1 MPNNRYTCTIP
12 GTDDQWALQGQ
23 FTINDLKQSTDSFK
37 GCGRYSKAFH
47 TRMVFT
53 KNECLQCI
61 NYMPSVS
68 AGYSNTKG
76 MSILGRKLA

>member
-12 GTDDQWALQGQ
+12 GMDDQWALQGQ

-61 NYMPSVS
+61 CRPSV
-68 AGYSNTKG
+68 
-76 MSILGRKLA
+76 LAIQTPKA